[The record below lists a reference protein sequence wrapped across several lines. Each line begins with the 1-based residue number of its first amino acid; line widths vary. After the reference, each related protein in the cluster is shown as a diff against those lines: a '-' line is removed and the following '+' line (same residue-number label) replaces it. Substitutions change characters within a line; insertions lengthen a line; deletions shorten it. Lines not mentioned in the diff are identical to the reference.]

1 MQSFNQYFETQAHN
15 LIQKAE
21 KLSQRSNRRY
31 VYRAAILT
39 VYGFQV
45 VIPVLIGIFVGLLL
59 DKKFPLEHIA
69 WTLNLIL
76 LGFLIGLYNANTWFY
91 RMMELHKTKKRK
103 PKGGQK

>member
-1 MQSFNQYFETQAHN
+1 MQSFNQYFDAQARI
-15 LIQKAE
+15 LIKKAE
-21 KLSQRSNRRY
+21 NLSKRSDRQF

-59 DKKFPLEHIA
+59 DKNFPLEHIA
-69 WTLNLIL
+69 WTLNFIL

-91 RMMELHKTKKRK
+91 RMMELHKTRK
-103 PKGGQK
+103 YKQKGGKK